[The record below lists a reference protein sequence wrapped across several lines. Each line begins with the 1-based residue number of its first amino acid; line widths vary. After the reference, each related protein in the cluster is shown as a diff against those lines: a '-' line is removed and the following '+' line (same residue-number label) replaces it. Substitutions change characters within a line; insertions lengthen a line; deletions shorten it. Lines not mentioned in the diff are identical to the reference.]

1 MIKYKVKKYELSTDP
16 FAEECAKGIK
26 ISEKVEGKIISAYV
40 QLMSCFCV
48 DLFTNFVY
56 MPTQNNLLATNYNLS
71 LTLTVGASVA
81 GFDQPY
87 FTEIQEI
94 VGCTNL
100 NEINLF
106 VKTFR
111 DFYFYDENAQ
121 LKGARI
127 NILIAYET
135 CDEQQ

>member
-16 FAEECAKGIK
+16 LSEECTKGIK
-26 ISEKVEGKIISAYV
+26 ISEKVEGKIISSYI
-40 QLMSCFCV
+40 QLMGCFCV

-56 MPTQNNLLATNYNLS
+56 MPTQNNLLATNFNLS
-71 LTLTVGASVA
+71 LTLTSNASVA

-87 FTEIQEI
+87 FTEVQEI
-94 VGCTNL
+94 IGCTNL

-106 VKTFR
+106 VRTFR